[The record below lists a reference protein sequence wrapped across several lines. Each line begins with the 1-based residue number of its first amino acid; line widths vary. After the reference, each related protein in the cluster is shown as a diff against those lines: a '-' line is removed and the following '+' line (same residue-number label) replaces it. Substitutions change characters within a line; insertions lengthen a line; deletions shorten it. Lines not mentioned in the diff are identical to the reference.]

1 MDELQRYGLLS
12 LACLVVLCL
21 ALTFKDR
28 EVVRP
33 ERDPKTAHA
42 RQASL
47 VTSGDDVEKS
57 RSGAPVIP
65 EPHAESDDARPDDV
79 PLRATKKDSPA
90 EPKKAQEDPAKSQ
103 EKPKDGAVA
112 PSKATPTSY
121 VVAKNDTV
129 SKIAREV
136 LGDESR
142 WKEILAANP
151 GLKANSLKVG
161 QSIQLPS
168 KDKDSVKP
176 ATPPAP
182 KKPSEVAKVDLGNAP
197 TAKSTAPKPKPTVPK
212 THTVAKGETLSSIA
226 RRHYNDALAW
236 KKIYK
241 ANKSRMK
248 SATDVRE
255 GLVLALP

>member
-28 EVVRP
+28 DVARP
-33 ERDPKTAHA
+33 ERDPKMAHA

-47 VTSGDDVEKS
+47 VASGDDVEKS

-65 EPHAESDDARPDDV
+65 EPHADSEDARPDDV
-79 PLRATKKDSPA
+79 PLRATKKDSAA
-90 EPKKAQEDPAKSQ
+90 ESKKAQDEPAKSQ
-103 EKPKDGAVA
+103 EKQKDGPVA
-112 PSKATPTSY
+112 PGKASPTSY

-129 SKIAREV
+129 SRIAREV

-168 KDKDSVKP
+168 KDSVKP
-176 ATPPAP
+176 ATPATP
-182 KKPSEVAKVDLGNAP
+182 KKPPEVAKVDLGNAP
-197 TAKSTAPKPKPTVPK
+197 TATKSTAPKPKPTMPK

-241 ANKSRMK
+241 ANKGRMK

>member
-28 EVVRP
+28 DMARA
-33 ERDPKTAHA
+33 ERDPKMAHA

-47 VTSGDDVEKS
+47 LSSGDEVGKP
-57 RSGAPVIP
+57 RSGTPVIP

-79 PLRATKKDSPA
+79 PLRATKKDLPS
-90 EPKKAQEDPAKSQ
+90 EPKKSQDEGANSQ
-103 EKPKDGAVA
+103 EKPKDGPVA
-112 PSKATPTSY
+112 PAKTTPSSY

-142 WKEILAANP
+142 WREILAANP
-151 GLKANSLKVG
+151 GLKATSLKVG
-161 QSIQLPS
+161 QSIQLPA
-168 KDKDSVKP
+168 KEVVKP
-176 ATPPAP
+176 ATP
-182 KKPSEVAKVDLGNAP
+182 KKPTEVAKADLGNASN
-197 TAKSTAPKPKPTVPK
+197 TKSTAPKPKPTVPK
-212 THTVAKGETLSSIA
+212 THTVTKGETLSSIA